1 MKKKII
7 GFGLTVCLS
16 TAILFSNMGN
26 VEATGNSNTTSTQQ
40 TQTTDNNNRSS
51 SSNSSSNQTNT
62 LANNAKFT
70 VDGKEL
76 VITENLN
83 PSKYPTGFSE
93 TKVECKGKKYKGL
106 KFDKADISM
115 ICLLNQQSGA
125 AAYYIYQ
132 DDTESVYPF
141 LRIQDGENFIF
152 ALPEEMADSQAPEGY
167 TAAELEL
174 EKGTAEAYQEEGAE
188 DTSVYLLYAMNQDG
202 EKGWYEY
209 QSEEKTYTEY
219 KSDGEEVAEV
229 AEGEEEEEIS
239 DTEYLGKQY
248 TQLEEKYKKD
258 KNKYRMIIA
267 ILVFMIAVLLV
278 FWINTLLKIRQ
289 YKDWEEDEEYEEDEY
304 EEEGEEEY
312 EEEYYDEDEP
322 EEFLD
327 EPVEEPVQ
335 KPVQEPKKK
344 YDYDSDIEVLDLND
358 L

>member
-40 TQTTDNNNRSS
+40 TQTTDNNNSSSS

-167 TAAELEL
+167 TAAELE
-174 EKGTAEAYQEEGAE
+174 QEEGAE

-202 EKGWYEY
+202 EKSWYEY

-219 KSDGEEVAEV
+219 KSDGEEV

-278 FWINTLLKIRQ
+278 LWINTLLKVRQ

>member
-40 TQTTDNNNRSS
+40 TQTTDNNNSSS

-93 TKVECKGKKYKGL
+93 TKVECKGRKYKGL

-188 DTSVYLLYAMNQDG
+188 NTSVYLLYAMNQDG
-202 EKGWYEY
+202 EKSWYEY

-219 KSDGEEVAEV
+219 KSDGEEVV
-229 AEGEEEEEIS
+229 EGEEEEEIS

-289 YKDWEEDEEYEEDEY
+289 YKDWEEDEEYDEDEY

>member
-1 MKKKII
+1 M
-7 GFGLTVCLS
+7 S
-16 TAILFSNMGN
+16 
-26 VEATGNSNTTSTQQ
+26 
-40 TQTTDNNNRSS
+40 
-51 SSNSSSNQTNT
+51 
-62 LANNAKFT
+62 
-70 VDGKEL
+70 
-76 VITENLN
+76 
-83 PSKYPTGFSE
+83 
-93 TKVECKGKKYKGL
+93 
-106 KFDKADISM
+106 IS
-115 ICLLNQQSGA
+115 
-125 AAYYIYQ
+125 
-132 DDTESVYPF
+132 
-141 LRIQDGENFIF
+141 RRR
-152 ALPEEMADSQAPEGY
+152 
-167 TAAELEL
+167 
-174 EKGTAEAYQEEGAE
+174 
-188 DTSVYLLYAMNQDG
+188 
-202 EKGWYEY
+202 
-209 QSEEKTYTEY
+209 
-219 KSDGEEVAEV
+219 KSDGEEV

-278 FWINTLLKIRQ
+278 LWINTLLKVRQ

>member
-40 TQTTDNNNRSS
+40 TQTTDNNNSSSSSS

-219 KSDGEEVAEV
+219 KSDGEEVAE
-229 AEGEEEEEIS
+229 GEEEEEIS

-278 FWINTLLKIRQ
+278 FWINTLLKVRQ